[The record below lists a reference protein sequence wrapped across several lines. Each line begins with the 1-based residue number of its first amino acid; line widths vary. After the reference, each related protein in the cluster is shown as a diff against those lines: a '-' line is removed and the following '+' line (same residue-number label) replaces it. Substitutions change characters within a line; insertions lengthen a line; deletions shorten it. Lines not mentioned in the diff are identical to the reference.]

1 MSWNIVLD
9 SSCDLLSSKHKFKNA
24 QLKIAPLT
32 IRVGDKEYIDDDNID
47 TAQVLEAMDKEK
59 SASST
64 ACPAPEAF
72 YEHFK
77 TADNIICITI
87 TSNLSGTY
95 NSALVAEKMIKEEY
109 PDKNIFV
116 LNSYNVAGGM
126 VLMAHYADTLIG
138 ENLPFEEICSRL
150 EEYKQNTKLVFTL
163 EKFDNL
169 IKAGRMKPL
178 VGKVV
183 AALGIHLI
191 AQASDIGTVEMMYK
205 VRGDDKTYEKM
216 ADHMNENKDMTGKP
230 VVISHCNN
238 IKAVEKLKKLIS
250 EKCHTDDITVLECK
264 GLTSF
269 YAMNKGLLIGY

>member
-9 SSCDLLSSKHKFKNA
+9 SSCDLVTGRDFFKNA
-24 QLKIAPLT
+24 ELKISPLT
-32 IRVGDKEYIDDDNID
+32 IRVGEKEFVDDESVNVP
-47 TAQVLEAMDKEK
+47 QLLEAMDMEK
-59 SASST
+59 KASST
-64 ACPAPEAF
+64 ACPPPDAF

-77 TADNIICITI
+77 TADNIICICI

-95 NSALVAEKMIKEEY
+95 NAALVAEKMIKEEY
-109 PDKNIFV
+109 PEKNVHVI
-116 LNSYNVAGGM
+116 NSWSTAGEM
-126 VLMAHYADTLIG
+126 VLIARKIDQLIG
-138 ENLPFEEICSRL
+138 EGLSFDEICAKA
-150 EEYKQNTKLVFTL
+150 EEYAKEVRLVFTL

-191 AQASDIGTVEMMYK
+191 AQASDMGTVELMFK
-205 VRGDDKTYEKM
+205 VRGDEKTLEKM
-216 ADHMNENKDMTGKP
+216 VDYMNEQKDMTDKP

-238 IKAVEKLKKLIS
+238 HKAVERISQLIR
-250 EKCHTDDITVLECK
+250 EKCHTTDITVNHCK

-269 YAMNKGLLIGY
+269 YAMEKGLLIGY